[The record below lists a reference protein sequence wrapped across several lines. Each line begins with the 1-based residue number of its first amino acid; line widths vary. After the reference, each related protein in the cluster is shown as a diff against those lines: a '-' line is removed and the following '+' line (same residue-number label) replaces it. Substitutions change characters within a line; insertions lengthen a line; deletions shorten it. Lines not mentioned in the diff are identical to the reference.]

1 MSVDKKFLKN
11 TQNSFQLLAQK
22 GGRGRSATFDSMN
35 TAATDGLGKYPAR
48 GVLYESCDS
57 QSGGGGY
64 GFTQASV
71 KNADTFRGSYP
82 EYVKY
87 DKPNQCG
94 GKRRKKR
101 KTKRRRKSRRRK
113 SRRRKSSRRTNKK
126 KCCKLCK
133 KLCSK
138 TCKKKCKK
146 QLKKCKCKCKP
157 CKKFK
162 SRSKR
167 GGRRSRRTR
176 RRTRQRGGSSQ
187 VFSSPNPQHNL
198 PWATGPMSIQK
209 LPPTCFDNYNHYTG
223 KQRQ

>member
-35 TAATDGLGKYPAR
+35 TAANDGLGKYPAR

-87 DKPNQCG
+87 EKTNQCG
-94 GKRRKKR
+94 GKRRRKSRRKR
-101 KTKRRRKSRRRK
+101 KTKRRRKTRRRK
-113 SRRRKSSRRTNKK
+113 SRRRSNKK

-138 TCKKKCKK
+138 SCKKKCKN
-146 QLKKCKCKCKP
+146 QLKKCKCKCAP
-157 CKKFK
+157 CKKYKK

-167 GGRRSRRTR
+167 GGRRTR

-187 VFSSPNPQHNL
+187 VFSSPNPQHTI
-198 PWATGPMSIQK
+198 PWATGPTSIQK

-223 KQRQ
+223 EQRQ

>member
-35 TAATDGLGKYPAR
+35 TAANDGLGKFPAR
-48 GVLYESCDS
+48 GVLYESCES
-57 QSGGGGY
+57 QSGGGGGY

-87 DKPNQCG
+87 QQTNQCG
-94 GKRRKKR
+94 GKRHRKSRRKR
-101 KTKRRRKSRRRK
+101 SMKKRRKSRRKRSMRKRRK
-113 SRRRKSSRRTNKK
+113 SRKTKK
-126 KCCKLCK
+126 DCCKCCKRMCGKSCK
-133 KLCSK
+133 CS
-138 TCKKKCKK
+138 KKCK
-146 QLKKCKCKCKP
+146 KKCKCKCPP
-157 CKKFK
+157 CP
-162 SRSKR
+162 RHR
-167 GGRRSRRTR
+167 RRTR
-176 RRTRQRGGSSQ
+176 RTRKRIKQRGGSSQ
-187 VFSSPNPQHNL
+187 VFSSPNPQHNV

-223 KQRQ
+223 EHR

>member
-1 MSVDKKFLKN
+1 MSVDKKYLKN

-35 TAATDGLGKYPAR
+35 TAANAGLGKYPAR

-57 QSGGGGY
+57 QSGGGY

-87 DKPNQCG
+87 EQTNQCG
-94 GKRRKKR
+94 GRRRRKR
-101 KTKRRRKSRRRK
+101 KTKKRRKSRRRK
-113 SRRRKSSRRTNKK
+113 SRKSKR

-133 KLCSK
+133 KLCTKS
-138 TCKKKCKK
+138 CKKKCKNK
-146 QLKKCKCKCKP
+146 LKKCKCKCPP
-157 CKKFK
+157 CPKKK
-162 SRSKR
+162 RRSRQR
-167 GGRRSRRTR
+167 GGRRTRRTRRTRR

-187 VFSSPNPQHNL
+187 IFSSPNPQHTV
-198 PWATGPMSIQK
+198 PWATGPLSIQK
-209 LPPTCFDNYNHYTG
+209 VPPTCFDNYNHYTG
-223 KQRQ
+223 EQRQ

>member
-1 MSVDKKFLKN
+1 MSVDKKYLKN

-35 TAATDGLGKYPAR
+35 TAANDGLGKYPAR

-87 DKPNQCG
+87 EKTNQCG
-94 GKRRKKR
+94 GKRRRKSRRKRKTKRRRKSRRKR
-101 KTKRRRKSRRRK
+101 KTKRRRKSRRR
-113 SRRRKSSRRTNKK
+113 SNKK
-126 KCCKLCK
+126 KCCKCCK
-133 KLCSK
+133 RMCGKSCKCS
-138 TCKKKCKK
+138 KKCK
-146 QLKKCKCKCKP
+146 KKCKCKCPP
-157 CKKFK
+157 CPRHK
-162 SRSKR
+162 
-167 GGRRSRRTR
+167 RRTR
-176 RRTRQRGGSSQ
+176 RRTRQRGGSTQ
-187 VFSSPNPQHNL
+187 VFASPNPQHTV
-198 PWATGPMSIQK
+198 PWATGPTSFQK

-223 KQRQ
+223 EQRQ

>member
-94 GKRRKKR
+94 GRRRRKSRR
-101 KTKRRRKSRRRK
+101 KTKRRRKSRRKTKRRRK
-113 SRRRKSSRRTNKK
+113 SRRKTNKK

-138 TCKKKCKK
+138 SCKKKCKK
-146 QLKKCKCKCKP
+146 QLKKCNCKCKP
-157 CKKFK
+157 CKKYK
-162 SRSKR
+162 SKSKR
-167 GGRRSRRTR
+167 GGRRTR

-187 VFSSPNPQHNL
+187 VFSSPNPQHNS

-223 KQRQ
+223 EQRQ